1 MRLSFRQGV
10 VKCSVNTSNVPNCYR
25 DDIRSSYVS
34 LDPNHSSVL
43 ITFAHN
49 ESNYLYEDSN
59 TVEDAWGP
67 FSVPVTGTHWLY
79 WDIDLQT
86 GLRSFGYT
94 SIKPVVQSTKPL
106 IPYATAHWY
115 DTSRN
120 IMFVYENNNWVE
132 KIRVFA
138 CIYDGV
144 GIKPYSLGTQV
155 DDNTECLSGYIL
167 FDSDGYPL
175 TRKNGSQFVTTES
188 NLYTTKSVIDPVDFS
203 SSLFYASAQGHIP
216 EYSVVSFYKDNKI
229 QLASCFDPDH
239 KAAVGMV
246 RTEVYDSE
254 VSGVVTNGYLTN
266 INWHFNEPP
275 ATAVYLGANGIIQT
289 VVPSSGFI
297 QKIGTIVSSDTI
309 FIDIDPQI
317 IYRSPSDDVLNLPVT
332 VDLYTGKLYTTS
344 NSISNLGS
352 LVSGSSSTSSW
363 LNLGGFDADGLES
376 LAFDEIV
383 TLPPGT
389 PTALP
394 SAPTGGTTVIGFT
407 YYQTTP
413 SIQWTLDHGQG
424 TTNAVI
430 QITDDNGIV
439 LNPTFVKIVNDNRI
453 IVSFA
458 TPSTGTAQI
467 LLTSSAPLSV
477 STSPT
482 MFRSYVQ
489 TTPAVTWSIS
499 HDLGYIP
506 IVRSYVNGV
515 LTIPVSIVHDSVN
528 STSITFASAVAG
540 RSQFL

>member
-1 MRLSFRQGV
+1 MKLSFRQGI
-10 VKCSVNTSNVPNCYR
+10 VKCSVNTSNSPNCYR
-25 DDIRSSYVS
+25 DDILPTYVS

-59 TVEDAWGP
+59 TVNDAWGP
-67 FSVPVTGTHWLY
+67 FLAPISGRHWLY
-79 WDIDLQT
+79 WDINMQT
-86 GLRSFGYT
+86 GIRTFGHT
-94 SIKPVVQSTKPL
+94 SLEPLIQSTKPNNPNSTL
-106 IPYATAHWY
+106 HWY

-138 CIYDGV
+138 CIYDG
-144 GIKPYSLGTQV
+144 ISIQSYALGTQV
-155 DDNTECLSGYIL
+155 NDNTDCLSGYIL

-203 SSLFYASAQGHIP
+203 SSLFYAAAQGHIP

-229 QLASCFDPDH
+229 QLSSCFDPEY
-239 KAAVGMV
+239 KSAIGMI

-254 VSGVVTNGYLTN
+254 VSGVVSNGYITN
-266 INWHFNEPP
+266 INWHFNELPS
-275 ATAVYLGANGIIQT
+275 TAVYLGNNGTIQT
-289 VVPSSGFI
+289 SIPSTGFI

-317 IYRSPSDDVLNLPVT
+317 IYQLPSDDVLNLPVT

-344 NSISNLGS
+344 NSITNLGG
-352 LVSGSSSTSSW
+352 LVSGSPSNTNW
-363 LNLGGFDADGLES
+363 LNLGGWDADGLETLS
-376 LAFDEIV
+376 YDESV
-383 TLPPGT
+383 SLPPGT

-394 SAPTGGTTVIGFT
+394 TAPSGGTTVVGFT
-407 YYQTTP
+407 YRQTIP

-430 QITDDNGIV
+430 QITDDLGSV
-439 LNPTFVKIVNDNRI
+439 LSPTLIKIVNGDRI
-453 IVSFA
+453 IVSFDSPA
-458 TPSTGTAQI
+458 SGTAQI
-467 LLTSSAPLSV
+467 LLTSSTALSA

-482 MFRSYVQ
+482 VVSNYVQ
-489 TTPAVTWSIS
+489 TAPASVWKIS
-499 HDLGYIP
+499 HGLGYMP
-506 IVRSYVNGV
+506 IVRSYVNGI
-515 LTIPVSIVHDSVN
+515 LTIPNSIVHDS
-528 STSITFASAVAG
+528 TSDTTITFAGSVAG
-540 RSQFL
+540 RTQLL